1 MRLGPERETLLYML
15 VALYAT
21 WFMWYAGWP
30 RYGELLEDSEKEHFR
45 KEFQGGRFDD
55 DVFAGDLQNFIDED
69 DGKPLTLT
77 IMMKYRESLD
87 YSSKLPEGFVKAETV
102 NDALIAFNKGFWSTA
117 LGYATWPVMVEDYQ
131 GHLYRPVSYS
141 EDEDEDED
149 SMPATPTQE
158 SWSQMAMIRF
168 RSRRD
173 LLQIAEALR
182 AEGVFHHRMAA
193 VERISAT
200 VSTGA
205 RSSAYFLFP
214 LLTLDFIMQ
223 CFVLFWFIFVFL
235 LSEAVFPGPA
245 PLKPEPKKKKVV
257 KKKDKDDKKGDS
269 LTKPTKPKAASSAE
283 E

>member
-1 MRLGPERETLLYML
+1 MCRPVRSIK
-15 VALYAT
+15 
-21 WFMWYAGWP
+21 FM
-30 RYGELLEDSEKEHFR
+30 
-45 KEFQGGRFDD
+45 
-55 DVFAGDLQNFIDED
+55 
-69 DGKPLTLT
+69 
-77 IMMKYRESLD
+77 
-87 YSSKLPEGFVKAETV
+87 
-102 NDALIAFNKGFWSTA
+102 TA
-117 LGYATWPVMVEDYQ
+117 LARARTAFPVR
-131 GHLYRPVSYS
+131 RP
-141 EDEDEDED
+141 
-149 SMPATPTQE
+149 PQ
-158 SWSQMAMIRF
+158 
-168 RSRRD
+168 
-173 LLQIAEALR
+173 
-182 AEGVFHHRMAA
+182 GVFHHRMAA